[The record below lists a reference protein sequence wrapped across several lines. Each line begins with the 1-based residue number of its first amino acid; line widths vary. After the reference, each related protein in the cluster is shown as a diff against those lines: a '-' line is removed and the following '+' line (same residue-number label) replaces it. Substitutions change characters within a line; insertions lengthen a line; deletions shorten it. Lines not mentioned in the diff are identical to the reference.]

1 MSKELFEAVETLE
14 EEIENIAEQMRQQT
28 IIIKEIAKERDA
40 WRRIAD
46 QLALGAED
54 YLNEGMYYQLKKGL
68 DMFNEAIK

>member
-1 MSKELFEAVETLE
+1 MSEELIEALGEH
-14 EEIENIAEQMRQQT
+14 IDDIAEQMRNQNL
-28 IIIKEIAKERDA
+28 IISEIIEERNT
-40 WRRIAD
+40 WRRIAE

>member
-1 MSKELFEAVETLE
+1 MSKELIEALE
-14 EEIENIAEQMRQQT
+14 EHIEDIAEQMRNQT
-28 IIIKEIAKERDA
+28 LIISEIIEERNT
-40 WRRIAD
+40 WRRIAE

>member
-1 MSKELFEAVETLE
+1 MSEELIEALE
-14 EEIENIAEQMRQQT
+14 EHIDDIAEQMRNQNL
-28 IIIKEIAKERDA
+28 IISEIVEERNT
-40 WRRIAD
+40 WRRIAE

>member
-1 MSKELFEAVETLE
+1 MSEELIEALE
-14 EEIENIAEQMRQQT
+14 EHIDDIAEQMRNQNL
-28 IIIKEIAKERDA
+28 IISEIAEERNT
-40 WRRIAD
+40 WRRIAE

>member
-1 MSKELFEAVETLE
+1 MSKELIEALE
-14 EEIENIAEQMRQQT
+14 EHIDDIAEQMRNQNL
-28 IIIKEIAKERDA
+28 IISEIVEERNT
-40 WRRIAD
+40 WRRIAE